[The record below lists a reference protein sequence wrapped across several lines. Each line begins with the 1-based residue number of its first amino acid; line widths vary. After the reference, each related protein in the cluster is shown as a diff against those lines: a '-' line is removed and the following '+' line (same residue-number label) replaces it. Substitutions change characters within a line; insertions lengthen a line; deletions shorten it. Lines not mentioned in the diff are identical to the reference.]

1 MSPRSRY
8 GPALSP
14 ARRSLGRVGGVAGC
28 LLALFAV
35 AALAL
40 LVLTLDAAP
49 AEAQRTDGP
58 VVSRAVTSGATVTLA
73 YDQVLDDSSVPATS
87 AFTVTVNGETR
98 QIRTPAQVIGAY
110 VRLWL
115 TDPVYIGERVA
126 VSYTPPATNPIQN
139 SRGVRAAAL
148 NNRPVHNRSVV
159 GPDPTPQPGEP
170 ASLSRAGQLV
180 RNLNQSAH
188 SVSVFHKDLAQAF
201 TTGSNAQGY
210 RLTSL
215 ELDFALASG
224 MMDPA
229 YSVSIHRDSHLP
241 HSPPSPGTIVGTL
254 TNPSAIGTGIS
265 TYTAPGD
272 GIALAANTRYWVVVD
287 IADYNTNALQT
298 VLTPTEHDPE
308 DCARP
313 GWSIAHEHLSRGLS
327 GTAWTKTDGLSL
339 RLAVHGR
346 LVGAA
351 APAVS
356 NLCQRTVSSTAYL
369 AYDVASSFT
378 TGGERASYRLTQID
392 IDMSA
397 VAGTPTYSVSI
408 HSDSSGSPG
417 SSLAT
422 LTNPATLSAGL
433 NTFTAPGD
441 GIKLHAHT
449 TYWVV
454 FDSQTNNAGST
465 LEVSESRED
474 VGAAAGWSIGDTS
487 RRRDFDS
494 VAWPDT
500 SNEIM
505 RFAVHATAAPP
516 EPGAPSPVK
525 LVSTTG
531 KDRDGILPLN
541 FDIAQAFT
549 TGPNSQGYKLTR
561 AELDFDAV
569 GASQS
574 TDAYTVSIHTDAP
587 GASHYYPDSSLGTLT
602 KPSSLSVGRNAFH
615 APGGGISLA
624 ANTTYWLMVDVK
636 TNEMT
641 GTLVAYTDSNAE
653 DSGALAGWSIADGLL
668 GRSFPSTVTP
678 WQSPSTSTVKL
689 AVHGE
694 VTGATAEP
702 PARITA
708 DAQNVYIHLPKPID
722 TGTTGGDN
730 IPYPH
735 PMSGTLCPAN
745 AAFTLKVNGVEYG
758 SFATTDATAGPI
770 DGNGLD
776 GWRAK
781 CNDRL
786 IHLELWDGPG
796 FYLIPPGATLTL
808 SYDPNWDGTCPECRQ
823 VAYTDGTVMPAFSDM
838 AVDNTTPYV
847 WWTSVNGTDLLAYFF
862 YSLAPWSAPAPDAFT
877 VTVNGVPR
885 NVAGVSFF
893 GNSNAGVKLVLDTP
907 VEFGDTVTLAYTKP
921 SQNPLRGT
929 RGNPAVPSFDARGVR
944 NDTPLPPGV
953 VWEATLTARSVVIGG
968 WGCWEGVGGNRD
980 CSNAG
985 TLTDNSFTKGGT
997 SYQITRLMAGKDT
1010 SNRNYLVIVLTNSFS
1025 QRWTLHVDDRDFPV
1039 ADATLASNGT
1049 AAAWRPSPAEVW
1061 STNQKLSVRLTE
1073 SGGGAGGASG
1083 SSGPS
1088 FRSSS
1093 VSGTQLKMTFD
1104 EPLTQG
1110 LAPSGGSFKVTAEPP
1125 GGGAG
1130 GNGGAVGDGGKGG
1143 VLGFGGA
1150 GAQSTSAFGAPVR
1163 ATSGGGTVDILGTG
1177 TVSVDGSVV
1186 TVTLARAVPPGSTVT
1201 VGYTPPDED
1210 ENALRGLWGVKVQEF
1225 TDQPAAH
1232 GTQAA
1237 NRAPVIDEQSQNYA
1251 GFTASGNAPRGVL
1264 VTKDFDGIF
1273 SDPDGDELTFTV
1285 ALSDP
1290 AQAALVE
1297 LVHVL
1302 TAEELE
1308 QRARPE
1314 VVAHLVWFRADTEAD
1329 WGAMDPAP
1337 PDPVAIAVTVTATDP
1352 EGLSASV
1359 EGVFLTHWA
1368 PPRVESVAVV
1378 SDAGAD
1384 GIYALGD
1391 MIEVAVT
1398 FSEAVTVD
1406 TAGGVPQLA
1415 IDMDPAAWGTKWA
1428 AYTSGSGTT
1437 TLVFAHEV
1445 VEPNY
1450 STRGIAVLADTLT
1463 LNGGAIRLAS
1473 PYQPTAAGTTDADL
1487 SHTGLG
1493 HDPDHRVDWQQAP
1506 APPPAVAAPEVTAV
1520 AVTSDAGGDGTYGLG
1535 DVIEISVTF
1544 SEAVEVTGG
1553 PQLTIDMD
1561 PADWGAKQAAYASG
1575 SGTTTLTFTHTVVE
1589 PNYSTRGVAV
1599 LADTL
1604 TLNSGTIESTAGVES
1619 DRSHSGLDH
1628 DTDHRVN
1635 WQQRGGAGS

>member
-1 MSPRSRY
+1 M
-8 GPALSP
+8 AC
-14 ARRSLGRVGGVAGC
+14 VVV
-28 LLALFAV
+28 LLALV
-35 AALAL
+35 AA
-40 LVLTLDAAP
+40 VHTGAAQ
-49 AEAQRTDGP
+49 AQRTDGP
-58 VVSRAVTSGATVTLA
+58 VVSRAVTTGATLTLA
-73 YDQVLDDSSVPATS
+73 YDEVLDASSVPATS

-98 QIRTPAQVIGAY
+98 QIRTPVQVWGPY

-115 TDPVYIGERVA
+115 TDPVYIGDRVA

-139 SRGVRAAAL
+139 SGGVKAAAL

-180 RNLNQSAH
+180 RNLNQNAH
-188 SVSVFHKDLAQAF
+188 SLSVFHKDLAQAF

-215 ELDFALASG
+215 ELDFALAFG
-224 MMDPA
+224 TDPA

-272 GIALAANTRYWVVVD
+272 GIALDANTRYWVVVD
-287 IADYNTNALQT
+287 IANYNTNASQT
-298 VLTPTEHDPE
+298 VLTPTEQDPE

-356 NLCQRTVSSTAYL
+356 NLCQRTVGSTANL
-369 AYDVASSFT
+369 ASDVASSFT

-392 IDMSA
+392 IDMST
-397 VAGTPTYSVSI
+397 VAGTPDYSVSI

-422 LTNPATLSAGL
+422 LTNPSTLSVGT
-433 NTFTAPGD
+433 NSFTASGD
-441 GIKLHAHT
+441 GIKLHAYT

-454 FDSQTNNAGST
+454 FDSQTNNAGSM

-487 RRRDFDS
+487 RRRAFDS
-494 VAWPDT
+494 GAGFSTT
-500 SNEIM
+500 SSEIM
-505 RFAVHATAAPP
+505 HFAVHARP
-516 EPGAPSPVK
+516 EPGAGPVPSGVK
-525 LVSTTG
+525 LVGTTG
-531 KDRDGILPLN
+531 QTSSGNITFN
-541 FDIAQAFT
+541 FDAAQAFT

-561 AELDFDAV
+561 VELDFSALDAD
-569 GASQS
+569 QS
-574 TDAYTVSIHTDAP
+574 AYTVSIHSNSSSAP
-587 GASHYYPDSSLGTLT
+587 GSSLATLT

-615 APGGGISLA
+615 APDGGVSLD
-624 ANTTYWLMVDVK
+624 ANTTYWLVVDVDHTDNP
-636 TNEMT
+636 TNDT
-641 GTLVAYTDSNAE
+641 TYRTTSSSAE
-653 DSGALAGWSIADGLL
+653 DSGALAGWSIANALKHRNAAL
-668 GRSFPSTVTP
+668 TA
-678 WQSPSTSTVKL
+678 WQDSAGAMKL
-689 AVHGE
+689 AIHGE
-694 VTGATAEP
+694 VTGATAAP

-730 IPYPH
+730 IPAPH
-735 PMSGTLCPAN
+735 PMSGTRCPAN

-758 SFATTDATAGPI
+758 SWATRDGTAGPI

-781 CNDRL
+781 CNERM
-786 IHLELWDGPG
+786 IHLELWNGPD
-796 FYLIPPGATLTL
+796 FDLIPPGATLTL
-808 SYDPNWDGTCPECRQ
+808 SYDPNWDATCPECRQ
-823 VAYTDGTVMPAFSDM
+823 VAYTDNTVMPAFTDM

-877 VTVNGVPR
+877 VTVNGQRR

-893 GNSNAGVKLVLDTP
+893 GNYNGGVKLTLESP
-907 VEFGDTVTLAYTKP
+907 VERGDTVTLAYTQP
-921 SQNPLRGT
+921 TQNPLRGT
-929 RGNPAVPSFDARGVR
+929 RGNPTVPTFAEMGVR

-953 VWEATLTARSVVIGG
+953 VWEATLT
-968 WGCWEGVGGNRD
+968 VGGTTAGKGCHEFDTPR
-980 CSNAG
+980 CSTA
-985 TLTDNSFTKGGT
+985 LTDNNFEHRGNTYQVIGIT
-997 SYQITRLMAGKDT
+997 SILGAANQSVATVTLDKAWPAT
-1010 SNRNYLVIVLTNSFS
+1010 LRNASIQVGEATWSL
-1025 QRWTLHVDDRDFPV
+1025 
-1039 ADATLASNGT
+1039 ADAYTPGNARATWDPGFDYQVGAKVSFRMTVPAS
-1049 AAAWRPSPAEVW
+1049 
-1061 STNQKLSVRLTE
+1061 
-1073 SGGGAGGASG
+1073 GGAGGAG
-1083 SSGPS
+1083 GNSGPS
-1088 FRSSS
+1088 PQSSS
-1093 VSGTQLKMTFD
+1093 VSGNKLKMTFD
-1104 EPLTQG
+1104 EPLSQG
-1110 LAPSGGSFKVTAEPP
+1110 LAPQGGSFKVTVGP
-1125 GGGAG
+1125 GPQGGAG
-1130 GNGGAVGDGGKGG
+1130 GNGGAVGNGGKGG
-1143 VLGFGGA
+1143 VRGVGGA
-1150 GAQSTSAFGAPVR
+1150 FGPGAQATSGVR
-1163 ATSGGGTVDILGTG
+1163 ATSGGGTVDIAGTG
-1177 TVSVDGSVV
+1177 TVTVDGAVV

-1201 VGYTPPDED
+1201 VTYTPPDED
-1210 ENALRGLWGVKVQEF
+1210 EDALRGLWGVKVQEF

-1232 GTQAA
+1232 GAPPA
-1237 NRAPVIDEQSQNYA
+1237 NRAPVVDEESSNYA
-1251 GFTASGNAPRGVL
+1251 GFTAAGNAPRGVL
-1264 VTKDFDGIF
+1264 VTKDFNGIF
-1273 SDPDGDELTFTV
+1273 SDPDGDTLTYTV

-1290 AQAALVE
+1290 GQAALVE
-1297 LVHVL
+1297 LAHVL
-1302 TAEELE
+1302 TPEELE
-1308 QRARPE
+1308 QRARPD
-1314 VVAHLVWFRADTEAD
+1314 VVAHLVWFRADTDVD

-1337 PDPVAIAVTVTATDP
+1337 PDPVTIEVTVTATDP

-1378 SDAGAD
+1378 SDAGSD

-1391 MIEVAVT
+1391 IIEVAVT
-1398 FSEAVTVD
+1398 FDEAVTVD

-1428 AYTSGSGTT
+1428 AYTSGSGTRE
-1437 TLVFAHEV
+1437 LVFAHTV
-1445 VEPNY
+1445 VEPNH
-1450 STRGIAVLADTLT
+1450 STQGIAVLADTLT

-1487 SHTGLG
+1487 AHTGLG
-1493 HDPDHRVDWQQAP
+1493 HDPNHKVDWQQAP
-1506 APPPAVAAPEVTAV
+1506 APAPAGTAPEVTAV
-1520 AVTSDAGGDGTYGLG
+1520 TITSNAGSDRTYGLG
-1535 DVIEISVTF
+1535 DVIEITVTF
-1544 SEAVEVTGG
+1544 SEAVEVTGS

-1561 PADWGAKQAAYASG
+1561 PAAWGAKQATYQSG

-1589 PNYSTRGVAV
+1589 PNYSTQGIAV

-1604 TLNSGTIESTAGVES
+1604 TLNSVTIQSTAGAEA
-1619 DRSHSGLDH
+1619 DLSHSGLAH
-1628 DTDHRVN
+1628 DTNHRVN
-1635 WQQRGGAGS
+1635 WQQPSSSPGS